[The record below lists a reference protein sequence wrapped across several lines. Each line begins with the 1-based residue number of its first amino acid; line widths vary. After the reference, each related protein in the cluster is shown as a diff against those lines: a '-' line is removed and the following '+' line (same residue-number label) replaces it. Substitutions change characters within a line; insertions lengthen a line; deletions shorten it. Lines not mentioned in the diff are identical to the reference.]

1 MKKNQIVLS
10 LEQRQELERFSETG
24 IHSAKLI
31 KRAKIILALDTSEGR
46 KAMKQ
51 SEIAEQN
58 HISRQ
63 NIIEIRK
70 TFFEADSVTAFLQRK
85 KRTKPPVAPK
95 VTGDIEAYIIALA
108 CSKPPEG
115 YARWNLVLLAD
126 RSVKLNIIDSLSPAT
141 VGRILKKRNFSLT

>member
-1 MKKNQIVLS
+1 MKKNQIVLT
-10 LEQRQELERFSETG
+10 LEQRKELERFSETG
-24 IHSAKLI
+24 VHSAKLI

-70 TFFEADSVTAFLQRK
+70 KFLEADSVTTFLQRK
-85 KRTKPPVAPK
+85 KRADPPIMPK
-95 VTGDIEAYIIALA
+95 VTGDVEAHIIALA
-108 CSKPPEG
+108 CSKPPRG
-115 YARWNLVLLAD
+115 MRGG
-126 RSVKLNIIDSLSPAT
+126 T
-141 VGRILKKRNFSLT
+141 